1 MFQTQLPSGRRRL
14 LFFLIVLFT
23 IAVFGTRYL
32 LLLFGWGEKQTDS
45 TPKNQSEQ
53 TESVVEQQQE
63 SHSATFTAE
72 QLQQAKVI
80 AERFI
85 KLYTQHDLSQSEEWF
100 QSLESLLSPSY
111 AEELRLE
118 AEKMRPTQIV
128 MKTEFQ
134 TIRRS
139 ICQPDG
145 ENVACHF
152 EVSIKEI
159 DAQEQATLVDKNYEV
174 ILSLQNG
181 NWMVEGLNIY
191 GSFD

>member
-14 LFFLIVLFT
+14 LLFLIILFT

-32 LLLFGWGEKQTDS
+32 LLLLGWGEKQTDS

-53 TESVVEQQQE
+53 TEPVVEQQE
-63 SHSATFTAE
+63 NHSTTFTAE
-72 QLQQAKVI
+72 QLQQAKVV
-80 AERFI
+80 AEKFI

-118 AEKMRPTQIV
+118 AEKIRPTQLV
-128 MKTEFQ
+128 MKTEFHI
-134 TIRRS
+134 IRRS

-152 EVSIKEI
+152 EVSLKEI
-159 DAQEQATLVDKNYEV
+159 DALDQATLVDKNYEV
-174 ILSLQNG
+174 ILTLQNG

>member
-1 MFQTQLPSGRRRL
+1 MFQTHLPSGRRRL
-14 LFFLIVLFT
+14 LLFIFILFT

-53 TESVVEQQQE
+53 TVSVVEQQQE

-80 AERFI
+80 AEKFI
-85 KLYTQHDLSQSEEWF
+85 KLYTQRDLSLPEVWF
-100 QSLESLLSPSY
+100 QSMESMLSPDY
-111 AEELRLE
+111 KEELRLE
-118 AEKMRPTQIV
+118 TEKIRPTQLV
-128 MKTEFQ
+128 MKTEFH

-152 EVSIKEI
+152 EVSLKEI

-181 NWMVEGLNIY
+181 NWMVEGLNLY
-191 GSFD
+191 GSLD

>member
-14 LFFLIVLFT
+14 LLFLIILFT

-32 LLLFGWGEKQTDS
+32 LLLLGWGEKQTDS

-53 TESVVEQQQE
+53 TEPVVEQQE
-63 SHSATFTAE
+63 NHSTTFTAE
-72 QLQQAKVI
+72 QLQQAKVV
-80 AERFI
+80 AEKFI

-118 AEKMRPTQIV
+118 AEKIRPTQIV